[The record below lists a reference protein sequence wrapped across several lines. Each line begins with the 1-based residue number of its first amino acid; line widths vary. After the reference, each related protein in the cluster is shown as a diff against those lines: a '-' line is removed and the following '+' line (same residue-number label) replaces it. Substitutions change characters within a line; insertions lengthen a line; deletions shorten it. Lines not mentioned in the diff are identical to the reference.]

1 MDSLA
6 PRIAASSLVSCYRA
20 RFHDC
25 DPNGFVNNSVLMG
38 FLEQSGMDY
47 LSAGGWPMSR
57 TKLQLESV
65 FVARRHQID
74 FHQPASENDMLMV
87 SAWGVE
93 MGGSRAAIRFE
104 VRRVSGD
111 PFDPPPT
118 RLVSGPERA
127 TPPNSDLIASGH
139 SVYTFTDM
147 VRRRPTRI
155 PDEIVDA
162 FFLPPSVDHRH
173 APAVGETV
181 AAG

>member
-1 MDSLA
+1 MESSFS
-6 PRIAASSLVSCYRA
+6 RIASSSLVSCYRA

-25 DPNGFVNNSVLMG
+25 DPNGYVNNSVLMG

-74 FHQPASENDMLMV
+74 FHQPACENDMLLV

-93 MGGSRAAIRFE
+93 MSGSKAAIRFE
-104 VRRVSGD
+104 VRRVTGD

-118 RLVSGPERA
+118 RLVTGPERA
-127 TPPNSDLIASGH
+127 TPPNSELIASGQ

-147 VRRRPTRI
+147 VRRRPIRI

-162 FFLPPSVDHRH
+162 FFLPAPIDGYLT
-173 APAVGETV
+173 PAVGETV

>member
-1 MDSLA
+1 VESTFS
-6 PRIAASSLVSCYRA
+6 RIAASSLVSYYRS
-20 RFHDC
+20 RFRDC
-25 DPNGFVNNSVLMG
+25 DPNGYVNNSVLMG

-65 FVARRHQID
+65 FVARRHQVD
-74 FHQPASENDMLMV
+74 FHQPATENDMLMV
-87 SAWGVE
+87 STWGVTME
-93 MGGSRAAIRFE
+93 GSKAAIQFE

-118 RLVSGPERA
+118 RLVAGPERV
-127 TPPNSDLIASGH
+127 TPPHSDLIASGY
-139 SVYTFTDM
+139 SIYTFTDL

-162 FFLPPSVDHRH
+162 FFLPEPVAQQH
-173 APAVGETV
+173 ASTVGEAV

>member
-1 MDSLA
+1 MESSFS
-6 PRIAASSLVSCYRA
+6 RIASSSLVSCYRA

-25 DPNGFVNNSVLMG
+25 DPNGYVNNSVLMG

-57 TKLQLESV
+57 TKLQLQAV

-74 FHQPASENDMLMV
+74 FLQPACENDMLMV

-93 MGGSRAAIRFE
+93 MRGSKAAIRFE
-104 VRRVSGD
+104 VRRVTGD

-118 RLVSGPERA
+118 RLVSGSERA
-127 TPPNSDLIASGH
+127 TPPNSDLIASGY
-139 SVYTFTDM
+139 SVYTFTDL
-147 VRRRPTRI
+147 VRRRPMPI

-162 FFLPPSVDHRH
+162 FFLPAPIEQLHPSLMNE
-173 APAVGETV
+173 AV